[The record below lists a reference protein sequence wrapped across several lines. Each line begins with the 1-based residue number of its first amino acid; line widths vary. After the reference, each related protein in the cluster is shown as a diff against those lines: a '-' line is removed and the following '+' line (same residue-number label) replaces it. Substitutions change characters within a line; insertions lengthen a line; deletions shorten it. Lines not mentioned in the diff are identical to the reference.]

1 MYDTNEDNDIYFTV
15 KNRIEKSILSPDKLY
30 CTQCE
35 QYNILVSIA
44 ENNDNIILTIND
56 GFDNNTKTDIISKIE
71 YNKFKI
77 NGDFTDY
84 IQKPY
89 ENSFDNICIFIE
101 NTNYMLSMSDY
112 FLPIYNL
119 Y

>member
-1 MYDTNEDNDIYFTV
+1 MTEIP
-15 KNRIEKSILSPDKLY
+15 IIALSPEFYKL
-30 CTQCE
+30 
-35 QYNILVSIA
+35 ILNKKKTTTIRSGHRDYPLGDA
-44 ENNDNIILTIND
+44 ILNWGEGSSRIT
-56 GFDNNTKTDIISKIE
+56 ISKIE